1 MESVFRKEV
10 NTLKKSIFILLCS
23 IILFSVACGSSKKES
38 SPSDKAVSCAN
49 KAIETAEK
57 YLSYDIGYKEATEI
71 IDALRADMEYV
82 SELSTE
88 ESNYFPDFNIRS
100 ALMGLSIDLTDDNF
114 KGSDE
119 TYSKIQDD
127 IEELKNLID

>member
-1 MESVFRKEV
+1 MD
-10 NTLKKSIFILLCS
+10 TLKKYIFILLCFTM
-23 IILFSVACGSSKKES
+23 LFLVACGSSKKDS
-38 SPSDKAVSCAN
+38 GPSDKAVSCAN

-57 YLSYDIGYKEATEI
+57 YLSYELDYKEATEI

-82 SELSTE
+82 SDLSTE

-127 IEELKNLID
+127 IEELKKLID

>member
-1 MESVFRKEV
+1 M
-10 NTLKKSIFILLCS
+10 KKYIFILLCF
-23 IILFSVACGSSKKES
+23 IMLFLSACGSSKKDNL
-38 SPSDKAVSCAN
+38 PSDKAVSCAN

-57 YLSYDIGYKEATEI
+57 YLSYEFDYKEAKEI
-71 IDALRADMEYV
+71 IDDLQSDMEYV
-82 SELSTE
+82 SDLSTE
-88 ESNYFPDFNIRS
+88 DPNYFPDFNIRS

-127 IEELKNLID
+127 IEELKALID